1 MRISEWS
8 SDVCYS
14 DLKTDCDIPEITHDL
29 ADLAPKPLDREAL
42 IELYDTYGFR
52 TWLRELSGE
61 SDRIPAQDS
70 RKAVETP
77 APVLA
82 LQYETILDTN
92 PLHRWLAQIQATILV
107 ALATPTTSLAPLDA
121 RLVAKSSSTR
131 PGG

>member
-77 APVLA
+77 APVLD

-92 PLHRWLAQIQATILV
+92 ALDRWLAQIKAHEL
-107 ALATPTTSLAPLDA
+107 
-121 RLVAKSSSTR
+121 RLEKRRVGKEW
-131 PGG
+131 